1 MRYPLWAFFFVL
13 ILPPFTAH
21 ALLIGKADLAPMARA
36 SVLQTSQATPYWTHR
51 IVAAPSQDTGL
62 ILY

>member
-1 MRYPLWAFFFVL
+1 MRYPLWAFFFLL

-21 ALLIGKADLAPMARA
+21 AVLAGHARFDRLNGA
-36 SVLQTSQATPYWTHR
+36 EAVEVSLSMSHWRHATIAQPAR
-51 IVAAPSQDTGL
+51 GSDL